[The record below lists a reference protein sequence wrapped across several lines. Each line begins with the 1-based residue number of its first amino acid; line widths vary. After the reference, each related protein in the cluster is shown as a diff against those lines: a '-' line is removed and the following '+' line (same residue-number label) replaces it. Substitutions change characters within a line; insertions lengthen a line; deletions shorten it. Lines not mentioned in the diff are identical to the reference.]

1 MRIVQVLIPNG
12 KREPVLATL
21 DEEKIDYA
29 VWEETG
35 RGDFE
40 ALVQFPIP
48 PIGVEPIMEKL
59 QNVGISKDTYTIVY
73 SPETV
78 VSSRLDALQKR
89 FSGKRIAR
97 EELIARAE
105 DLAPATSTFFAF
117 LILSTVIATGGL
129 LLDSAAT
136 IIGAMVVAPLMG
148 PAISASV
155 GTVLDHR
162 KLASRGLWLQ
172 VTGLLAAIATAA
184 IIGFLIKQTILV
196 PAGLDIREIGQ
207 VAERTSPN
215 FLSLFLAL
223 GSGLAGAISI
233 MRGSGSTLVGVAIAV
248 ALVPPAAT
256 TGLGIA
262 WGLPGV
268 AVAAAVLVLVNLL
281 AINVSALAL
290 FWLSGFRPTEKTAIS
305 RARSAVIIRG
315 GALIVAIA
323 VLSVVLGLVTYATY
337 ESSLVQE
344 QIEQEVEGMYDESGL
359 ADEGVILVDTE
370 VSYEAVDLLLNNP
383 PEVSVI
389 IGYQIGQSIPPDI
402 AQRVDEHLKQTTDV
416 DRFSVTVEF
425 VEAQQVIDAN

>member
-1 MRIVQVLIPNG
+1 VRIVQVLIPNG
-12 KREPVLATL
+12 KREPVLAAL
-21 DEEKIDYA
+21 DEEEIDYA

-59 QNVGISKDTYTIVY
+59 QIAGISKDTYTIVY

-78 VSSRLDALQKR
+78 VSSRLVKLQER

-97 EELIARAE
+97 EELVARAE
-105 DLAPATSTFFAF
+105 ELAPATSTFFAF

-155 GTVLDHR
+155 GTVLDYR
-162 KLASRGLWLQ
+162 KLASRGVILQ

-184 IIGFLIKQTILV
+184 IIGILIQQTILV
-196 PAGLDIREIGQ
+196 APGLDIRTIPQ
-207 VAERTSPN
+207 IAERTSPN

-233 MRGSGSTLVGVAIAV
+233 MRGAGSALVGVAIAV

-256 TGLGIA
+256 AGLGIA

-268 AVAAAVLVLVNLL
+268 ALTASVLVLVNLL

-290 FWLSGFRPTEKTAIS
+290 FWISGFRPMEETAVG
-305 RARSAVIIRG
+305 RARTSVIVRAGI
-315 GALIVAIA
+315 LVVAIA
-323 VLSVVLGLVTYATY
+323 ILSIVLALVTYSTY
-337 ESSLVQE
+337 ETTLVQE
-344 QIEQEVEGMYDESGL
+344 QIQQEVQNMYDESGW
-359 ADEGVILVDTE
+359 AEEDVILVSTNVD
-370 VSYEAVDLLLNNP
+370 YEPADLLLGDP
-383 PEVSVI
+383 PTASVL
-389 IGYQIGQSIPPDI
+389 IGYQAGQTIPPDI
-402 AQRVDEHLKQTTDV
+402 AQRVDDRLQDTVGMDV
-416 DRFSVTVEF
+416 VVRVGFIES
-425 VEAQQVIDAN
+425 QQAA

>member
-12 KREPVLATL
+12 KREPILAAL
-21 DEEKIDYA
+21 DEENIDYA

-59 QNVGISKDTYTIVY
+59 GGAGVSKDTYTIVF

-78 VSSRLDALQKR
+78 VSSRLEALQKR
-89 FSGKRIAR
+89 YSGKRIAR
-97 EELIARAE
+97 EELLARAE
-105 DLAPATSTFFAF
+105 EMAPATSTFFAF

-155 GTVLDHR
+155 GTVLDNR
-162 KLASRGLWLQ
+162 KLTSRGVILQ
-172 VTGLLAAIATAA
+172 VTGLLAAIAVAA
-184 IIGFLIKQTILV
+184 VIGFFVQNTILV
-196 PAGLDIREIGQ
+196 PAGLDIRDIPQ

-233 MRGSGSTLVGVAIAV
+233 MRGAGSALVGVAIAV
-248 ALVPPAAT
+248 ALIPPAAT
-256 TGLGIA
+256 SGLGIA

-268 AVAAAVLVLVNLL
+268 ALTAGVLVLVNLL

-290 FWLSGFRPTEKTAIS
+290 FWLSGFRPTEEAAVG
-305 RARSAVIIRG
+305 RARTAVIGR
-315 GALIVAIA
+315 AVVLVVAIA
-323 VLSVVLGLVTYATY
+323 VLSIVLGLVTYTTY
-337 ESSLVQE
+337 QTTLFEQQVQ
-344 QIEQEVEGMYDESGL
+344 QEVELMYEESGYAEQGAIL
-359 ADEGVILVDTE
+359 ESVTVDYKPADLLVDT
-370 VSYEAVDLLLNNP
+370 P
-383 PEVSVI
+383 PLVTVVV
-389 IGYQIGQSIPPDI
+389 GYQAGTTIPSGIAENIDERLKETTGRDSIV
-402 AQRVDEHLKQTTDV
+402 RVG
-416 DRFSVTVEF
+416 F
-425 VEAQQVIDAN
+425 VESQQAA